1 MFTDLNETQREIM
14 AKTAHVSALLR
25 EMEDLQLKLLAL
37 QVEVQFE
44 QEALKDLLDNNRYLA
59 RDLKKFP

>member
-1 MFTDLNETQREIM
+1 M